1 MARRKNPEA
10 QMSLGGH
17 LKEFRNR
24 FFWAAL
30 FIIAGSVAGWYLF
43 EPAFNA
49 LQQPI
54 LNVAKDSHINATV
67 NFGTIGGAFD
77 LRLQIAAALGV
88 VIASPFWLYQLWAFI
103 VPALQRRE
111 KLYTFAFLAVA
122 IPLFLGG
129 CAMAWFALPNFVH
142 TLLSM
147 TPAGSA
153 NLINANE
160 YILFAVRILLVFGIA
175 FVLPVVLVL
184 LNFMGLLPA
193 KSILQGWRLAVVIA
207 AFIGALSTPVAD
219 PTSMFLLMIPLLV
232 LYFVALGI
240 APIRDRIA
248 SRRQAK
254 MLADYGISDST
265 ESA

>member
-1 MARRKNPEA
+1 
-10 QMSLGGH
+10 MSLGGH

-30 FIIAGSVAGWYLF
+30 FIIAGSVVGWYLF
-43 EPAFNA
+43 EPVFNA

-54 LNVAKDSHINATV
+54 LDVAKDSHINASV

-77 LRLQIAAALGV
+77 LRLQISAALGV

-111 KLYTFAFLAVA
+111 KLYTVAFLAVA

-129 CAMAWFALPNFVH
+129 CAMAWYALPNFVH

-147 TPAGSA
+147 TPSGSA

-193 KSILQGWRLAVVIA
+193 KTILQGWRLAVVIA

-232 LYFVALGI
+232 LYFLALGI
-240 APIRDRIA
+240 AALRDRFA
-248 SRRQAK
+248 GRRQAK
-254 MLADYGISDST
+254 MLAEYGIDAAT